1 VTKESLPLLREN
13 LCMCEDMM
21 TRPYQ
26 TCRRCVMDTTDP
38 EIEFD
43 TQGVCNHCHTYDELI
58 ATKTLT
64 GESGQKRLS
73 EIVTQINRAGAKKP
87 YDCVIGVSGGVDSS
101 YAAYKASELGLR
113 PLAVHVDN
121 GWNSELATK
130 NVELLVEHLK
140 MDLHTEVPDCEEF
153 RDLQL
158 SFLKSSTPDSEFP
171 TDHAIV
177 ACLRLAAKRIGVKYI
192 ISGANVRT
200 ETHLPTAWTW
210 VPGQYDWRYIR
221 SVHEQFGTVEL
232 KTFPHL
238 DLWTYKRLQLTQSWI
253 DILNYL
259 DYVKKDAIAALQQ
272 SIEWKYY
279 DSKHFES
286 IYTRFVHGYILPRK
300 FGYDTRKSHLSSLI
314 CAGEITRE
322 AALEELRGEPYSLE
336 LQEEDRALV
345 VARLGLTD
353 GQFEAILKLPPKS
366 YWDYPSHAPFYGNA
380 IYRGLSAIYRRIGR
394 KEHDV

>member
-1 VTKESLPLLREN
+1 
-13 LCMCEDMM
+13 
-21 TRPYQ
+21 
-26 TCRRCVMDTTDP
+26 MDTTDP
-38 EIEFD
+38 EIQFD
-43 TQGVCNHCHTYDELI
+43 AQGVCNHCHTYDDLI
-58 ATKTLT
+58 ATKTLS
-64 GESGQKRLS
+64 GEAGRRRLAKIVP
-73 EIVTQINRAGAKKP
+73 EIKRAGAGKP
-87 YDCVIGVSGGVDSS
+87 HDCVIGVSGGVDSS
-101 YAAYKASELGLR
+101 YAAYKASELGLG

-130 NVELLVEHLK
+130 NVELLMEYLH
-140 MDLHTEVPDCEEF
+140 MDLHKEVLDWQEF

-158 SFLKSSTPDSEFP
+158 SFLKSSTPDCEFP
-171 TDHAIV
+171 TDHANV
-177 ACLRLAAKRIGVKYI
+177 ACLRLAARRIGVKYI

-200 ETHLPTAWTW
+200 ETHLPQAWTW

-232 KTFPHL
+232 KTYPHL
-238 DLWTYKRLQLTQSWI
+238 GLWTYKHLQLTQSWI

-259 DYVKKDAIAALQQ
+259 DYVKKDAIGVLQR
-272 SIEWKYY
+272 SIDWRYY

-314 CAGEITRE
+314 CAGEMRRE

-345 VARLGLTD
+345 VTRLGLTD
-353 GQFEAILKLPPKS
+353 DQFEAIMKLPPKS
-366 YWDYPSHAPFYGNA
+366 FWDYPSYAPLYDSA
-380 IYRGLSAIYRRIGR
+380 IYQGLSAIYRRIGR
-394 KEHDV
+394 KEQDV